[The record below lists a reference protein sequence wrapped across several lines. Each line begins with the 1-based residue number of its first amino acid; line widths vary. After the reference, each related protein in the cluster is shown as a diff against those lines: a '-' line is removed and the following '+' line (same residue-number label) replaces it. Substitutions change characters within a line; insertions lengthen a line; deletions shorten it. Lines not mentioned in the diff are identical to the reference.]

1 MKSKK
6 KTLDI
11 VGLVL
16 NLVPFAGM
24 LPVLLKINLGYPL
37 QQIVVLVNM
46 LCLLAAFL
54 ISVTL
59 IRKKETRS
67 LVVIISTVISGLY
80 IAFGVVLVCV
90 IIF

>member
-1 MKSKK
+1 MESKK
-6 KTLDI
+6 KRLGVI
-11 VGLVL
+11 GLVL
-16 NLVPFAGM
+16 NLVPFVEM

-37 QQIVVLVNM
+37 QHIVVLANM

-59 IRKKETRS
+59 IRKKDTRS
-67 LVVIISTVISGLY
+67 PAVIISTVISGLY